1 MWSWGTPSNP
11 RQGLVPALF
20 VTGQP
25 SEPMKSPEKK
35 PEYRIEFEPVGR
47 SATCP
52 AGESLLEAA
61 RRVGLEIASLCGG
74 RGTCGR
80 CRVRVVSGRVSAAT
94 PDEAQALGP
103 RHLAEGYRL
112 ACQARPLTDC
122 RVRVPS
128 ESLPAP
134 LRAQVESLECTVAS
148 EPPVQAFHLDLAS
161 MFMANASTNTEAL
174 LRMVIDQHHID
185 CHTIDPEATRQLSK
199 QTPHPRHVLASV
211 RSGELVAFGPW
222 PSAQMGLAFDL
233 GTTKIAGYLVD
244 LDRGVTLASC
254 GILNP
259 QAAYGEDIIARLVY
273 ASESASH
280 QRKLQQVVIQAFNE
294 LAASLCAQAGIKP
307 QDIVEAVLVGNTAM
321 HHLALHLPMDQLL
334 RPPFVP
340 AAAGALDLKA
350 RDLGLSIA
358 PGAYIHCLPNVAG
371 FVGADHVAMLLA
383 TEALWTGKTAL
394 AVDIGTNTEVSLV
407 SRGEITCVSC
417 ASGPAFEGG
426 HIKHGVMAGAGAIER
441 MNLTGDK
448 VEYQTVG
455 GAPPAGICGSG
466 IIDAVAG
473 LYSAGIVDASG
484 RMQEHPRVRLTD
496 GQREFVLVD
505 GEERGDAPAITITQH
520 DIREIQL
527 AKGAILT
534 GIQVLL
540 QSKRIAEKDVELVV
554 LAGAFGSYLDL
565 ANTVAIGMLPCLP
578 LDRFRQVGN
587 AAGAGARMSLA
598 SMGQRREAANLARR
612 IEYIE
617 LATVPRFTEIF
628 ARATRIGQVE

>member
-1 MWSWGTPSNP
+1 MNW
-11 RQGLVPALF
+11 
-20 VTGQP
+20 
-25 SEPMKSPEKK
+25 
-35 PEYRIEFEPVGR
+35 
-47 SATCP
+47 
-52 AGESLLEAA
+52 
-61 RRVGLEIASLCGG
+61 RRVFVL
-74 RGTCGR
+74 RR
-80 CRVRVVSGRVSAAT
+80 
-94 PDEAQALGP
+94 
-103 RHLAEGYRL
+103 
-112 ACQARPLTDC
+112 
-122 RVRVPS
+122 
-128 ESLPAP
+128 ES
-134 LRAQVESLECTVAS
+134 R
-148 EPPVQAFHLDLAS
+148 
-161 MFMANASTNTEAL
+161 
-174 LRMVIDQHHID
+174 
-185 CHTIDPEATRQLSK
+185 
-199 QTPHPRHVLASV
+199 
-211 RSGELVAFGPW
+211 
-222 PSAQMGLAFDL
+222 
-233 GTTKIAGYLVD
+233 
-244 LDRGVTLASC
+244 
-254 GILNP
+254 
-259 QAAYGEDIIARLVY
+259 
-273 ASESASH
+273 
-280 QRKLQQVVIQAFNE
+280 
-294 LAASLCAQAGIKP
+294 P

-321 HHLALHLPMDQLL
+321 HHLALHLPIDQLL

-383 TEALWTGKTAL
+383 TETLWTGKTAL

-407 SRGEITCVSC
+407 SRGEIACVSC

-426 HIKHGVMAGAGAIER
+426 HIRHGMMAGAGAIER

-473 LYSAGIVDASG
+473 LYASGIVDASG
-484 RMQEHPRVRLTD
+484 RMHEQPRVRVTE
-496 GQREFVLVD
+496 GGREFVLVD

-527 AKGAILT
+527 AKGAIRT
-534 GIQVLL
+534 GIDVLL

-565 ANTVAIGMLPCLP
+565 ANTVAIGMLPALP

-598 SMGQRREAANLARR
+598 SMSQRREAADLARR

-628 ARATRIGQVE
+628 ARATRIGLVE